1 MNPFIYLYTELLWR
15 PLFNGLIFFYNT
27 FPWQD
32 FGLAIIALTIV
43 IRLLLTPLFIKA
55 QHAQKKLSLIQP
67 EIKRLQEQH
76 KNNKET
82 QGKALMELYASH
94 KVNPFSGCLMMLLQ
108 LPILIALFGVF
119 QGVFKPENLAYLYS
133 FVQNPGTLNPLSFG
147 VLDLSRGNVY
157 LGALA
162 ALTQYFQSKLI
173 SVPPSSSAD
182 KGDFSKAM
190 RWQTLYF
197 LPILI
202 LFWSYSLPSA
212 LTLYWTVLNILG
224 IVQEIILHK
233 GRLKT

>member
-1 MNPFIYLYTELLWR
+1 MNPFLFLYNEILWR

-27 FPWQD
+27 FPGQD
-32 FGLAIIALTIV
+32 FGLAIIVLTIV

-67 EIKRLQEQH
+67 EIKKLQEQH
-76 KNNKET
+76 KNNKEI
-82 QGKALMELYASH
+82 QGRALMELYASH

-133 FVQNPGTLNPLSFG
+133 FVQNPGALNPLSFG

-162 ALTQYFQSKLI
+162 ALTQYYQSKLTL
-173 SVPPSSSAD
+173 VAPSFSTD

-197 LPILI
+197 LPALI

-233 GRLKT
+233 VWIRR